1 MFHIANKWTFTLSFF
16 FIMAVFLPVQ
26 ESVATTFRAV
36 YADAPGTGFYDET
49 PMTDQ
54 LARGDI
60 RGTTVGDVRRNAFEA
75 ALDILEENIS
85 TNNNGGIIIQASFDD
100 LGGQSSRGIMLGGA
114 FPANHVYLG
123 LVPGLPVC
131 SASSFFQTP
140 PQCSIPLLNEP
151 GVVGVP
157 IALAEHITGQGFN
170 GNNADV
176 VITFNERAPFYFGTG
191 TEPLN
196 YNNFIL
202 VAAHELFHGLGFSDS
217 IQDDGSFY
225 LTELNG
231 SLVPVFSYYDINL
244 YSESEGELLVNLSQS
259 ERRDAITSVDGL
271 LWDGTLGGLFDT
283 SCGRLMG
290 KALMDSYPSAVDNE
304 GRPQLY
310 APRPYQ
316 PGSSVSH
323 FVEAS
328 KDLMKPTI
336 NYTEHAD
343 FTLGVL
349 LDMLWLVGEVSP
361 AQFEILGDC
370 LADSEEESETAPEPT
385 PAPDTSG
392 QSSGG
397 GSGGCTMAETQTMS
411 QNTILNLLLILL
423 TIVPCFQLYRRGG

>member
-16 FIMAVFLPVQ
+16 FIIAAFLPVQ

-36 YADAPGTGFYDET
+36 YADAPGTGFYDES

-60 RGTTVGDVRRNAFEA
+60 RGTTLGEVRRNAFEA
-75 ALDILEENIS
+75 ALDLLEENIS
-85 TNNNGGIIIQASFDD
+85 TNNNGGIIIQASFDN
-100 LGGQSSRGIMLGGA
+100 LGGRTIAQAGA
-114 FPANHVYLG
+114 TDFFSLG

-140 PQCSIPLLNEP
+140 PLCSIPLLNEP
-151 GVVGVP
+151 GVVAVP
-157 IALAEHITGQGFN
+157 VALAEHIIGQGIN

-176 VITFNERAPFYFGTG
+176 EITFNERFPFYYGTG
-191 TEPLN
+191 GARSTPSN
-196 YNNFIL
+196 YVNFTVL
-202 VAAHELFHGLGFSDS
+202 TAHELLHGLGFLGLFRE
-217 IQDDGSFY
+217 DGGFAS
-225 LTELNG
+225 LVELDG

-290 KALMDSYPSAVDNE
+290 KTLMNSYPSAVDNE
-304 GRPQLY
+304 GRPRLY

-323 FVEAS
+323 FVQAS
-328 KDLMKPTI
+328 RDLMAPTYEHI
-336 NYTEHAD
+336 EHAD

-349 LDMLWLVGEVSP
+349 LDMLWIVGEISSDRL
-361 AQFEILGDC
+361 EILGDC
-370 LADSEEESETAPEPT
+370 LTGSEGEPE

-397 GSGGCTMAETQTMS
+397 GGGGCAIAETQTMS

-423 TIVPCFQLYRRGG
+423 AMVPRFQLYRRGC